1 MKNRIKELEDALSHG
16 QDGSP
21 AQELVNIVMR
31 KELEELK
38 KGVEDEDD

>member
-1 MKNRIKELEDALSHG
+1 MNKEKRIKEIEDALSHG

-21 AQELVNIVMR
+21 LQELVNIGMR

-38 KGVEDEDD
+38 KRE